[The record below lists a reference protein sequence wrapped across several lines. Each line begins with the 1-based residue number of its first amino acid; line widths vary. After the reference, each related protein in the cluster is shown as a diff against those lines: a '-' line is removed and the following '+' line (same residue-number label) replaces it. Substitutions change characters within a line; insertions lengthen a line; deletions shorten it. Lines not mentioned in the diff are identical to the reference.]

1 LTPLPFYSSL
11 SGSHR
16 QVPRRARQMP
26 RVRRTYGCR
35 RPHRPRLKLCK
46 VSTQSNCTAY
56 IVPHPIPLRVC
67 VRGFVCVMVRAD
79 APFPQQAAAR
89 RRHQHSR
96 AFVSHAE
103 RVGCFR
109 SGVIRTKE
117 AFASD
122 PSRAQPRALP
132 VPSPPSRFSQPSTA
146 HCLSAHSLPRF
157 ASSPSSS
164 DMTLHA
170 A

>member
-1 LTPLPFYSSL
+1 MPC
-11 SGSHR
+11 
-16 QVPRRARQMP
+16 VRRAH
-26 RVRRTYGCR
+26 GCR

-46 VSTQSNCTAY
+46 VSVQSNRTVH
-56 IVPHPIPLRVC
+56 IFPHPIPLCVC
-67 VRGFVCVMVRAD
+67 VRGFVCVLARAD
-79 APFPQQAAAR
+79 APVAQQAATC

-109 SGVIRTKE
+109 PGVIRTKE
-117 AFASD
+117 ASASD

-132 VPSPPSRFSQPSTA
+132 VPSPPSCFSQPSTA
-146 HCLSAHSLPRF
+146 HCLSAHSLARF
-157 ASSPSSS
+157 ASPPSSS
-164 DMTLHA
+164 SPDTTLHA